1 MNLSGKNNQLVTK
14 LKKLK
19 DKAVNSDEIEE
30 GEVMA
35 CFVAAQNN
43 DGYLVRAICYIIWRV
58 RAGVKVIP
66 LKVRFKVIRFGHVTE
81 FSSGVNKHVQLR
93 YELKRR
99 GYRVQRDVNNEY
111 ASGSE
116 RAP

>member
-43 DGYLVRAICYIIWRV
+43 DGYLVRAICYII
-58 RAGVKVIP
+58 
-66 LKVRFKVIRFGHVTE
+66 
-81 FSSGVNKHVQLR
+81 
-93 YELKRR
+93 
-99 GYRVQRDVNNEY
+99 
-111 ASGSE
+111 
-116 RAP
+116 